1 MANNYGIG
9 IIGVGHFLP
18 SQIETNEDL
27 CKSLEGISPEWITEK
42 TGITK
47 RYIASNKDTASGFAI
62 SASIKAIKMA
72 GINNSQIGLI
82 IGCTY
87 SHDYQ
92 FPPLSAKVQ
101 KELKASNAQVFDI
114 QATCTG
120 FLTGLTIATDRML
133 IDSTIEYA
141 LVIGVELQ
149 SRFTERK
156 NVETAIFFS
165 DGAGAAVLG
174 RVPNGQ
180 GIITSSFHADTSTYE
195 LVRLRGGGSSYPGI
209 GRQITPEID
218 YMEMKG
224 LATWKQAITN
234 LPISVRRVCNKAHI
248 PIEEIDLFL
257 FHQAN
262 LNLIYYVLKKLKIDV
277 KKTYTNVEKI
287 GNTGTAS
294 LAIVLSEAVQK
305 NIVKEKQYV
314 LMTAIGAGF
323 IFGSSIWKWNEIKFT
338 ENKL

>member
-27 CKSLEGISPEWITEK
+27 CKSLEGISPEWIIKK

-72 GINNSQIGLI
+72 GINKGEIGLI
-82 IGCTY
+82 IGCTF

-101 KELKASNAQVFDI
+101 KEIKASNAQVFDVL
-114 QATCTG
+114 ANCSG
-120 FLTGLTIATDRML
+120 FLTGLTIAADRML
-133 IDSTIEYA
+133 IDNTIKYA

-149 SRFTERK
+149 SRFVERK
-156 NVETAIFFS
+156 NAGTAIFLS
-165 DGAGAAVLG
+165 DGAGAAILG
-174 RVPNGQ
+174 RVPKDK
-180 GIITSSFHADTSTYE
+180 GIISSYFHTDTSTYE
-195 LVRLRGGGSSYPGI
+195 SVRLRGGGSSFPGI
-209 GRQITPEID
+209 GRKITPEID
-218 YMEMKG
+218 YIEMNG
-224 LATWKQAITN
+224 FATGMQAIIN
-234 LPISVRRVCNKAHI
+234 LPISIRKVCDKAHI
-248 PIEEIDLFL
+248 PVEEIDLFL

-262 LNLIYYVLKKLKIDV
+262 LNLIYYILKGLKIDA
-277 KKTYTNVEKI
+277 KKTYTNIEKI
-287 GNTGTAS
+287 GNTGSAS

-305 NIVKEKQYV
+305 NIVKENQYV
-314 LMTAIGAGF
+314 LMTAVGAGF
-323 IFGSSIWKWNEIKFT
+323 IFGSSIWKWNKI
-338 ENKL
+338 

>member
-1 MANNYGIG
+1 M
-9 IIGVGHFLP
+9 
-18 SQIETNEDL
+18 
-27 CKSLEGISPEWITEK
+27 
-42 TGITK
+42 
-47 RYIASNKDTASGFAI
+47 
-62 SASIKAIKMA
+62 
-72 GINNSQIGLI
+72 
-82 IGCTY
+82 
-87 SHDYQ
+87 
-92 FPPLSAKVQ
+92 Q
-101 KELKASNAQVFDI
+101 KELKAPNAQVFDI

-149 SRFTERK
+149 SRFAERK

-195 LVRLRGGGSSYPGI
+195 LVRLRGGGSSFPGI
-209 GRQITPEID
+209 GRKITPEID
-218 YMEMKG
+218 YMEMNG
-224 LATWKQAITN
+224 LAIWKQAITN

-262 LNLIYYVLKKLKIDV
+262 LKLIYYVLKKLKIDV

-287 GNTGTAS
+287 GNAGAAS

>member
-1 MANNYGIG
+1 MVNNFGVG

-18 SQIETNEDL
+18 SKIETNEDL
-27 CKSLEGISPEWITEK
+27 CKSLEGISPEWITKK

-62 SASIKAIKMA
+62 SAAIKAVKMA
-72 GINNSQIGLI
+72 GINNKEIGLI
-82 IGCTY
+82 IGCTF

-92 FPPLSAKVQ
+92 FPPLSAKIQ
-101 KELKASNAQVFDI
+101 KEIKASNAQVFDV
-114 QATCTG
+114 QANCSG

-149 SRFTERK
+149 TRFTERK
-156 NVETAIFFS
+156 NVETAIFLS

-174 RVPNGQ
+174 RVPKDK
-180 GIITSSFHADTSTYE
+180 GIISSYFHADTSTYE
-195 LVRLRGGGSSYPGI
+195 SVRLRGGGSSFPGI
-209 GRQITPEID
+209 GRKITPEVD
-218 YMEMKG
+218 YMEMNG

-234 LPISVRRVCNKAHI
+234 LPISIRKVCNKAHI

-262 LNLIYYVLKKLKIDV
+262 LNLIYYVLKKIKINV
-277 KKTYTNVEKI
+277 EKTYTNIEKI
-287 GNTGTAS
+287 GNTGSAS
-294 LAIVLSEAVQK
+294 LAIVLSEAIQK
-305 NIVKEKQYV
+305 GIIKEKQYV
-314 LMTAIGAGF
+314 LMVSVGAGF
-323 IFGSSIWKWNEIKFT
+323 IYGSSIWKWNEIKFT
-338 ENKL
+338 GNKL

>member
-1 MANNYGIG
+1 MVNNFGVG

-27 CKSLEGISPEWITEK
+27 CKSLEGISPEWIAKK

-87 SHDYQ
+87 SHDYR

-114 QATCTG
+114 EATCTG
-120 FLTGLTIATDRML
+120 FLTGLTVASDRML
-133 IDSTIEYA
+133 IDTTIEYA

-149 SRFTERK
+149 SRFIERK
-156 NVETAIFFS
+156 NVETAIFLS
-165 DGAGAAVLG
+165 DGAGAAILG
-174 RVPNGQ
+174 KVPKGQ
-180 GIITSSFHADTSTYE
+180 GIIASSFHSDTSTYE
-195 LVRLRGGGSSYPGI
+195 SVRLRGGGSSYPGI
-209 GRQITPEID
+209 GRKITPEID
-218 YMEMKG
+218 YMEMNG

-234 LPISVRRVCNKAHI
+234 LPISIRKVCDKAHI

-262 LNLIYYVLKKLKIDV
+262 LNLIYYVLKKLKMDV
-277 KKTYTNVEKI
+277 KKTYTNIEKI
-287 GNTGTAS
+287 GNTGSAS
-294 LAIVLSEAVQK
+294 LAIALSEAVQK
-305 NIVKEKQYV
+305 RIIKEKQYV

-323 IFGSSIWKWNEIKFT
+323 IFGSSIWKWNEIKNVG
-338 ENKL
+338 E

>member
-1 MANNYGIG
+1 MVNNFGVG
-9 IIGVGHFLP
+9 IIGVGYSLP
-18 SQIETNEDL
+18 SKIETNENL
-27 CKSLEGISPEWITEK
+27 CKSLESVSPEWITEK

-47 RYIASNKDTASGFAI
+47 RYIASNEDTASGFAI
-62 SASIKAIKMA
+62 SSAIKAIKMA

-114 QATCTG
+114 GATCAG
-120 FLTGLTIATDRML
+120 FLTGLTVASERML
-133 IDSTIEYA
+133 NDNYIKYA
-141 LVIGVELQ
+141 LVIGAELQ
-149 SRFTERK
+149 TRYINRK
-156 NVETAIFFS
+156 DVETAIFFS

-195 LVRLRGGGSSYPGI
+195 LVRLRGGGSSFPGI
-209 GRQITPEID
+209 GRKITPEID
-218 YMEMKG
+218 YMEMNG

-234 LPISVRRVCNKAHI
+234 LPISVRRVCDKAHI
-248 PIEEIDLFL
+248 PIEDIDLFL

-262 LNLIYYVLKKLKIDV
+262 LNLIYYVLKKLKVDI

-287 GNTGTAS
+287 GNTGSAS
-294 LAIVLSEAVQK
+294 LAIALSEAVQK
-305 NIVKEKQYV
+305 KIMKEKQYV

-323 IFGSSIWKWNEIKFT
+323 IFGSSIWKWNEIKNVG
-338 ENKL
+338 E

>member
-1 MANNYGIG
+1 MVNNFGVG

-27 CKSLEGISPEWITEK
+27 CKSLEGISPEWITKK

-62 SASIKAIKMA
+62 SAAIKAVKMA
-72 GINNSQIGLI
+72 GINNKEIGLI
-82 IGCTY
+82 IGCTF

-92 FPPLSAKVQ
+92 FPPLSAKIQ
-101 KELKASNAQVFDI
+101 KEIKASNAQVFDV
-114 QATCTG
+114 QANCSG
-120 FLTGLTIATDRML
+120 FLTGLTIATDRMF

-149 SRFTERK
+149 TRFIERK
-156 NVETAIFFS
+156 NVETAIFLS

-174 RVPNGQ
+174 RVPKEQ
-180 GIITSSFHADTSTYE
+180 GIIASSFHADTSTYE
-195 LVRLRGGGSSYPGI
+195 SVRLRGGGSSYPGI
-209 GRQITPEID
+209 GRKITPEVD
-218 YMEMKG
+218 YMEMNG

-234 LPISVRRVCNKAHI
+234 LPISIRKVCNKAHI

-277 KKTYTNVEKI
+277 KKTYTNIEKI
-287 GNTGTAS
+287 GNTGSAS
-294 LAIVLSEAVQK
+294 LAIVLSEAIQK
-305 NIVKEKQYV
+305 GIIKEGQHV
-314 LMTAIGAGF
+314 LMTSVGAGF
-323 IFGSSIWKWNEIKFT
+323 IYGSSIWEWNEIKFT
-338 ENKL
+338 GNKL

>member
-1 MANNYGIG
+1 MVNNFGVG

-18 SQIETNEDL
+18 SKIETNEDL
-27 CKSLEGISPEWITEK
+27 CKSLEGISPEWITKK

-62 SASIKAIKMA
+62 SAAIKAVKMA
-72 GINNSQIGLI
+72 GINNKEIGLI
-82 IGCTY
+82 IGCTF

-92 FPPLSAKVQ
+92 FPPLSAKIQ
-101 KELKASNAQVFDI
+101 KEIKASNAQVFDV
-114 QATCTG
+114 QANCSG

-149 SRFTERK
+149 TRFTERK
-156 NVETAIFFS
+156 NVETAIFLS

-174 RVPNGQ
+174 RVPKDK
-180 GIITSSFHADTSTYE
+180 GIISSYFHADTSTYE
-195 LVRLRGGGSSYPGI
+195 SVRLRGGGSSFPGI
-209 GRQITPEID
+209 GRKITPEVD
-218 YMEMKG
+218 YMEMNG

-234 LPISVRRVCNKAHI
+234 LPISIRKVCNKAHI

-277 KKTYTNVEKI
+277 KKTYTNIEKI
-287 GNTGTAS
+287 GNTGSAS
-294 LAIVLSEAVQK
+294 LAIVLSEAIQK
-305 NIVKEKQYV
+305 GIIKEEQYV
-314 LMTAIGAGF
+314 LMTSVGAGF
-323 IFGSSIWKWNEIKFT
+323 IYGSSIWKWNEIKFT
-338 ENKL
+338 GNKL

>member
-42 TGITK
+42 TGITR
-47 RYIASNKDTASGFAI
+47 RYIASDEDTASGFAI

-72 GINNSQIGLI
+72 GINNSQIDLI

-101 KELKASNAQVFDI
+101 KEIKAFNAQIFDI
-114 QATCTG
+114 EATCTG
-120 FLTGLTIATDRML
+120 FLTGLTVASDRML
-133 IDSTIEYA
+133 IDSTIKYA

-156 NVETAIFFS
+156 NVETAIFLS
-165 DGAGAAVLG
+165 DGAGAVILG
-174 RVPNGQ
+174 RVPKGQ
-180 GIITSSFHADTSTYE
+180 GIIASSFHADTSTYE
-195 LVRLRGGGSSYPGI
+195 SVRLRGGGSSYPGI
-209 GRQITPEID
+209 GRKSTPEID
-218 YMEMKG
+218 YMEMNG

-277 KKTYTNVEKI
+277 KKTYTNIEKI
-287 GNTGTAS
+287 GNTGSAS
-294 LAIVLSEAVQK
+294 LAIVLSEAAQK
-305 NIVKEKQYV
+305 GIIKEEQYV

-323 IFGSSIWKWNEIKFT
+323 IFGSSIWKWNK
-338 ENKL
+338 NKYVGE

>member
-1 MANNYGIG
+1 MANNYGAGIG
-9 IIGVGHFLP
+9 IIGVGHSLP

-27 CKSLEGISPEWITEK
+27 CKSLENVSPEWIIEK
-42 TGITK
+42 TGITR
-47 RYIASNKDTASGFAI
+47 RYIASTEDTASGLAI
-62 SASIKAIKMA
+62 FASIKAIKMA

-114 QATCTG
+114 EATCTG
-120 FLTGLTIATDRML
+120 FLTGLTVASERILNDNY
-133 IDSTIEYA
+133 IKYA

-149 SRFTERK
+149 TRYTDRK
-156 NVETAIFFS
+156 DVETAIFLS
-165 DGAGAAVLG
+165 DGAGAVILG
-174 RVPNGQ
+174 RVPKGQ
-180 GIITSSFHADTSTYE
+180 GIIASSFHADTSTYE
-195 LVRLRGGGSSYPGI
+195 SVRLRGGGSSYPGI
-209 GRQITPEID
+209 GRKITPEID
-218 YMEMKG
+218 YMEMNG

-234 LPISVRRVCNKAHI
+234 LPISARRVCNKAHI

-262 LNLIYYVLKKLKIDV
+262 LNLIYYVLKKLKVDV
-277 KKTYTNVEKI
+277 KKTYTNIEEI
-287 GNTGTAS
+287 GNTGSAS

-305 NIVKEKQYV
+305 NIVKENQYV
-314 LMTAIGAGF
+314 LMTAVGAGF
-323 IFGSSIWKWNEIKFT
+323 IFGSSIWKWNK
-338 ENKL
+338 NKYVGE